1 MRKVLLLVLLLA
13 LPVGLLSAQDPATTP
28 EAEAMGGEMMMGT
41 PSVTVSDQV
50 SLNGMVMIESAY
62 SAGAG
67 FVVIHVDNNG
77 GPGPVIGN
85 RSINA
90 GWNYNIGIAIDAA
103 AATPTLYAMLH
114 TDDCAVGTYE
124 FGAVEGCDAPV
135 AVDGAVVT
143 PAFNAAILHMNDQMV
158 SDDGMVTAA
167 AVTMDAAGWL
177 VIHSDNNGAPGPVL
191 GQTLVEAGT
200 TTDVMVALAADGRT
214 DALWPMLH
222 VDTGAAGTYEFGTV
236 EGADAPV
243 IIGERV
249 ATTQI
254 TTLPSVRVMD
264 QVVLYADNSAMAGM
278 AMDATITAQSVVS
291 DGPGFLVIH
300 LDNNGA
306 PGPVAGYA
314 AVADGLNTDVVIT
327 LDPAVALT
335 PVVWPMLHV
344 DTGTVGT
351 YEFGTVEGAD
361 GPVRV
366 NDAVLTFPI
375 NIAPSMTFA
384 DQALDAHDDGMYLHI
399 DSVLIDAHGW
409 LALHSSSDG
418 APGPVLTTA
427 PLLHGLNTGIELAVD
442 PAAAGAQVFPMLHYD
457 TCELGVYEFGTV
469 EGCDGPVVV
478 DGNVVVAPLA
488 ITE

>member
-1 MRKVLLLVLLLA
+1 
-13 LPVGLLSAQDPATTP
+13 
-28 EAEAMGGEMMMGT
+28 
-41 PSVTVSDQV
+41 
-50 SLNGMVMIESAY
+50 
-62 SAGAG
+62 
-67 FVVIHVDNNG
+67 
-77 GPGPVIGN
+77 
-85 RSINA
+85 
-90 GWNYNIGIAIDAA
+90 
-103 AATPTLYAMLH
+103 
-114 TDDCAVGTYE
+114 
-124 FGAVEGCDAPV
+124 
-135 AVDGAVVT
+135 
-143 PAFNAAILHMNDQMV
+143 
-158 SDDGMVTAA
+158 
-167 AVTMDAAGWL
+167 
-177 VIHSDNNGAPGPVL
+177 
-191 GQTLVEAGT
+191 
-200 TTDVMVALAADGRT
+200 
-214 DALWPMLH
+214 
-222 VDTGAAGTYEFGTV
+222 
-236 EGADAPV
+236 
-243 IIGERV
+243 
-249 ATTQI
+249 
-254 TTLPSVRVMD
+254 
-264 QVVLYADNSAMAGM
+264 
-278 AMDATITAQSVVS
+278 
-291 DGPGFLVIH
+291 
-300 LDNNGA
+300 
-306 PGPVAGYA
+306 
-314 AVADGLNTDVVIT
+314 
-327 LDPAVALT
+327 VALT